1 MSHTEEVREI
11 AGVKVQLLIGGSGPP
26 LLYLHGAAGGG
37 MWLPF
42 HDRLA
47 RHFTVHAPAHPGF
60 GKSDAPEWLDQIQDL
75 AFYYLDFL
83 AELKLDGAH
92 VVGLSLGGWI
102 AAEMAV
108 ICSHRLGR
116 LILVDAAGIHVPG
129 VTLPD
134 LFAMA
139 PEEVMGF
146 LYKRP
151 EAAAA
156 LFPKDPTP
164 EQLEIQ
170 LRQRMTLARLA
181 WNPYFEDPKLLR
193 RLRRISVPTLIV
205 WGEEDRLLPLAH
217 AKAFQ
222 AAIPGASLVVLPD
235 CGHVP
240 PLDAPEAFVQ
250 AVTRFLGGVPPSE
263 H

>member
-1 MSHTEEVREI
+1 MTHAEEFREI
-11 AGVKVQLLIGGSGPP
+11 AGVRIQLLRGGVGPP
-26 LLYLHGAAGGG
+26 LLYLHGALAGG

-47 RHFTVHAPAHPGF
+47 HHFTVYVPAHPGF
-60 GKSDAPEWLDQIQDL
+60 GKSEDPAWLEGIQDL

-83 AELKLDGAH
+83 DELGLDHVH

-102 AAEMAV
+102 AAELAV
-108 ICSHRLGR
+108 MCPHRLGR
-116 LILVDAAGIHVPG
+116 LVLVDAAGIRVPG
-129 VTLPD
+129 ITPPD

-139 PEEVMGF
+139 PEEVVGL

-156 LFPKDPTP
+156 LFPSDPTP
-164 EQLEIQ
+164 EQLETQ
-170 LRQRMTLARLA
+170 LRQRMTVARLA
-181 WNPYFEDPKLLR
+181 WNPYFENPKLLA
-193 RLRRISVPTLIV
+193 RLRRIRVPTLIL
-205 WGEEDRLLPLAH
+205 WGEEDRLFPLEH

-222 AAIPGASLVVLPD
+222 AAIPNASLLVLRD

-240 PLDAPEAFVQ
+240 PLDDPEAFVT
-250 AVTRFLGGVPPSE
+250 AVTRFLSGE
-263 H
+263 